1 MAANVVCSYNR
12 TGYCKFEDRCRNLHI
27 NEVCGLIDC
36 SGDSCQ
42 LRHPRACRYYNSN
55 GACKYLDKCA
65 YSHKNLL
72 FDEVTSIKRDMAQ
85 IVEKLELIQRA
96 LEKLTSCA
104 SSTDLAEESPS
115 KSISSSQLETSLTQ
129 IPQVD
134 GLEPCP
140 PDPVPKRKY
149 FPCQSCSLVFHS
161 IEDLKWHD
169 SYQFYCDIC
178 TICFATKK
186 NLN

>member
-1 MAANVVCSYNR
+1 
-12 TGYCKFEDRCRNLHI
+12 
-27 NEVCGLIDC
+27 
-36 SGDSCQ
+36 
-42 LRHPRACRYYNSN
+42 
-55 GACKYLDKCA
+55 
-65 YSHKNLL
+65 
-72 FDEVTSIKRDMAQ
+72 MAQ
-85 IVEKLELIQRA
+85 ILDKMELIQKA
-96 LEKLTSCA
+96 LNELTTCE
-104 SSTDLAEESPS
+104 SSTNLASETPS
-115 KSISSSQLETSLTQ
+115 EFVSSSLLETSN

-134 GLEPCP
+134 GLEWCS

-186 NLN
+186 DLNEHEEEFHPGFYSTHIRRKKNTCPLS